1 MSLSSNSTKRFFERL
16 MMKQIRRLALKSVF
30 GIGVFMD
37 YAWLKYN
44 EAVNL
49 RLIARGVAGH
59 LPVGRVRE
67 ELYLV

>member
-1 MSLSSNSTKRFFERL
+1 

-59 LPVGRVRE
+59 LPAGRVRE